1 MSSFHVKTYL
11 YLMHYSEDASTMKF
25 LVFAICKCLVLSSE
39 CLANGWLITNYGV
52 LTSLEYP
59 VWFLNLLF
67 QTYYFPLMI
76 YGRSLSASLVVNNI
90 LPLSSPSEVVGD
102 RPNWLGFEA
111 LISACR
117 FVNNEFSALLSIKSY
132 ATIPFV
138 VIRVLDEVLITLSL
152 CILLYGKG
160 SRSAFP
166 RTKRLMN
173 MLVIYA
179 INRCFLTLIVVV
191 DYSPLRIYANSLLA
205 SLNTRQYPRA
215 QVSGSGPDLA
225 ISAIHCRNSPK
236 LSGDEETPKDGKRHL
251 DVREMVIV
259 GVAGVP
265 TFDRTTGLRRN
276 GEAQF
281 Q

>member
-1 MSSFHVKTYL
+1 MSRS
-11 YLMHYSEDASTMKF
+11 
-25 LVFAICKCLVLSSE
+25 
-39 CLANGWLITNYGV
+39 ITNYGV

-76 YGRSLSASLVVNNI
+76 YGRSLSASLVVNVQFH
-90 LPLSSPSEVVGD
+90 LPPEPLLPDLNVLQAVVVAVAQCLSSPSEVVGD
-102 RPNWLGFEA
+102 RPNLSQQDLA
-111 LISACR
+111 L
-117 FVNNEFSALLSIKSY
+117 SY

-138 VIRVLDEVLITLSL
+138 VIRVLDEVLITLSP

-179 INRCFLTLIVVV
+179 VNRCFLTLLFALAECVTIVGNEYTWAVGFEFNIGK
-191 DYSPLRIYANSLLA
+191 YQSSIYANSLLA
-205 SLNTRQYPRA
+205 SLNTRQYLRA

-276 GEAQF
+276 GEVQF